1 MTDRADR
8 QVLVEK
14 LRRLVRHP
22 ATEPAVREV
31 AKRKLDLLAPR
42 RGAALP
48 GSPRRRAGDA
58 VQDGLEADL
67 LRAAD
72 DASGAAYGADAGP
85 SHRVAR
91 QRRHIL
97 NILA

>member
-1 MTDRADR
+1 MTERADR
-8 QVLVEK
+8 QALVEK

-42 RGAALP
+42 RAVAP
-48 GSPRRRAGDA
+48 SGSPRRRAADA
-58 VQDGLEADL
+58 RQEVAADL
-67 LRAAD
+67 L
-72 DASGAAYGADAGP
+72 DAVERGAGGGYGADAGQ
-85 SHRVAR
+85 SQRAAR

-97 NILA
+97 DILA